1 MNKLFYISFL
11 FLLFSCQEE
20 VKEPEQSEINW
31 NKAESSKLSKKFAK
45 QEEVDINLFLGMRPD
60 WKMEKTGSGL
70 RYWIY
75 EEGDGDSLKSGQI
88 AEVEYSVKLLDGTEC
103 YRTDE
108 GMYSEIVV
116 DHSEVET
123 GMQEALKLM
132 RVGNRAKFIIPSH
145 IGHGL
150 LGDLD
155 KIPPQRTLVID
166 LTLLGIAK

>member
-1 MNKLFYISFL
+1 MHKLYYISFVIL
-11 FLLFSCQEE
+11 IFSCTEE
-20 VKEPEQSEINW
+20 KKPVEPEIAW
-31 NKAESSKLSKKFAK
+31 DKVESSKLNEKFAK
-45 QEEVDINLFLGMRPD
+45 QEEIDINLFLGMRPD
-60 WKMEKTGSGL
+60 WKMTKTGTGL

-75 EEGDGDSLKSGQI
+75 EEGDGDSLRTRQV
-88 AEVEYSVKLLDGTEC
+88 AEVEYSVMLLDGTEC

-108 GMYSEIVV
+108 GMYAEIVV

-123 GMQEALKLM
+123 GMQEALKLL
-132 RVGNRAKFIIPSH
+132 RVGDKAKFIIPSH

-166 LTLLGIAK
+166 LTLLGITK